1 MLFEEVME
9 QLQALGTERMKK
21 MYMKNGAQEPL
32 FGVATG
38 AMKPMAKLIKKNQP
52 LAEQLYATNNYD
64 AMYFAGVIAEPN
76 NMSEED
82 YERWIQAAYFYML
95 SDYVVAVTLAEA
107 EIGESLATKWISSDQ
122 ELKQSAGW
130 SCYCWMLGNR
140 KDERFQIEDIQN
152 KLALVK
158 ASIHTSLPRAQIAM
172 NYFVETV
179 GISFKPLH
187 AQALETARAIGEVK
201 VEKEDGKVAVIN
213 SYQNIEKQIE
223 KERIGFKR
231 RYVRC

>member
-1 MLFEEVME
+1 MVFEEVME
-9 QLQALGTERMKK
+9 ELQALGTERMKK

-38 AMKPMAKLIKKNQP
+38 AMKPMAKRIKNNQP

-76 NMSEED
+76 KMSEED
-82 YERWIQAAYFYML
+82 YERWIKAAYFYML

-107 EIGESLATKWISSDQ
+107 EIGQSLATKWLSSDH

-140 KDERFQIEDIQN
+140 KDETFNLGDIQK
-152 KLALVK
+152 KLALVEV
-158 ASIHTSLPRAQIAM
+158 SIHTSLPRVQIAM
-172 NYFVETV
+172 NNFVETV

-187 AQALETARAIGEVK
+187 SQALETARAIGEVK
-201 VEKEDGKVAVIN
+201 VEKDNGKVAFIN

-223 KERIGFKR
+223 KGRIGFKR

>member
-1 MLFEEVME
+1 MVFEEVMGE
-9 QLQALGTERMKK
+9 LQALGTERMKK

-38 AMKPMAKLIKKNQP
+38 AMKPMAKRIKNNQP

-76 NMSEED
+76 KMSEED
-82 YERWIQAAYFYML
+82 YERWIKAAYFYML

-140 KDERFQIEDIQN
+140 KDETFNLEDIQK
-152 KLALVK
+152 KLALVEV
-158 ASIHTSLPRAQIAM
+158 SIHTSLPRVQIAM
-172 NYFVETV
+172 NNFVETV

-187 AQALETARAIGEVK
+187 SQALETARAIGEVK
-201 VEKEDGKVAVIN
+201 VEKDNGKVAFIN

-223 KERIGFKR
+223 KGRIGFKR

>member
-1 MLFEEVME
+1 MSCEEVME
-9 QLQALGTERMKK
+9 QLEALGTERTKK
-21 MYMKNGAQEPL
+21 TYMRNGAKEPL

-38 AMKPMAKLIKKNQP
+38 AMKPMAKLIKKNQL

-76 NMSEED
+76 TMTEKD

-107 EIGESLATKWISSDQ
+107 KIGESLATKWISSDQ

-140 KDERFQIEDIQN
+140 KDKTFQIEDIQK
-152 KLALVK
+152 KLTLVE
-158 ASIHTSLPRAQIAM
+158 ASIHTSLPRTQIAM
-172 NYFVETV
+172 KNFVETV

-187 AQALETARAIGEVK
+187 SKALETARAMGEVK
-201 VEKEDGKVAVIN
+201 VEKDDQKVSILN
-213 SYQNIEKQIE
+213 SYENIEKQIE
-223 KERIGFKR
+223 KGRIGFKR
-231 RYVRC
+231 KYVRC

>member
-9 QLQALGTERMKK
+9 QLEALGTERTKK
-21 MYMKNGAQEPL
+21 TYMRNGAQEPL

-76 NMSEED
+76 TMTEDD
-82 YERWIQAAYFYML
+82 YERWIEAAYFYML

-107 EIGESLATKWISSDQ
+107 EIGESLATKWISSDH

-140 KDERFQIEDIQN
+140 KDERFQKEDIQN
-152 KLALVK
+152 KLTLVK
-158 ASIHTSLPRAQIAM
+158 EMIHTNLPRVQIAM

-187 AQALETARAIGEVK
+187 SQALETAHAIGEVK
-201 VEKEDGKVAVIN
+201 VEKHDGKVAVIN
-213 SYQNIEKQIE
+213 SFQNIEKQIE

>member
-9 QLQALGTERMKK
+9 GLQALGTERMKK

-38 AMKPMAKLIKKNQP
+38 AMKPMAKIIKNNQP

-76 NMSEED
+76 NMTEAD
-82 YERWIQAAYFYML
+82 YERWIEAAYFYML

-107 EIGESLATKWISSDQ
+107 KIGESLATKWISSDY

-152 KLALVK
+152 KLTLVK
-158 ASIHTSLPRAQIAM
+158 ETIHANLPRVQIAM

-187 AQALETARAIGEVK
+187 SQALETARAIGEVK
-201 VEKEDGKVAVIN
+201 VEKNDGKVAVIN
-213 SYQNIEKQIE
+213 SFQNIEKQIE